1 MVVFHSNVI
10 GVIAVLRVAETP
22 ETLGRKLQS
31 TLMEIDVEADLSDI
45 FAHTVYVVLS
55 WTVVGV
61 PVIVP
66 LRQFIESPSGSGGLI
81 SKIGWAVKPSPE
93 PVLFVISR

>member
-1 MVVFHSNVI
+1 MEEFQSNVI

-31 TLMEIDVEADLSDI
+31 TLMEIDVESDLPDI

-55 WTVVGV
+55 WTLVGV

-66 LRQFIESPSGSGGLI
+66 LRQFIEIPL
-81 SKIGWAVKPSPE
+81 V
-93 PVLFVISR
+93 VVDLYRR

>member
-1 MVVFHSNVI
+1 MVVFHSKVI

-31 TLMEIDVEADLSDI
+31 TPIEIDVDADLSDI

-55 WTVVGV
+55 WTSVGV

-66 LRQFIESPSGSGGLI
+66 FRQFIDNPSGSGGLT